1 MVLVGQLAA
10 QRKKSIATHFK
21 YTRSN
26 PKISPI
32 YWACNAGNQTRHL
45 SSEVLEV
52 ELTSAF
58 RGVVG
63 IKSFCV
69 SMLFVSMQ
77 ESSGSSSSDNID
89 PFELNRMKRSPQC

>member
-1 MVLVGQLAA
+1 MTLAP
-10 QRKKSIATHFK
+10 
-21 YTRSN
+21 N
-26 PKISPI
+26 DE
-32 YWACNAGNQTRHL
+32 NRHL

-63 IKSFCV
+63 IKSFCW
-69 SMLFVSMQ
+69 SFVSMQ